1 MSRRCL
7 LLAALLALPQFPR
20 VHGQAPT
27 WNDKTFDT
35 AVDRR
40 NDWCGLMARVNNGT
54 LAMREVMRGRQ
65 VTICIS
71 QSCARLC

>member
-1 MSRRCL
+1 MTRCLL
-7 LLAALLALPQFPR
+7 LLAALVALPQAPR
-20 VHGQAPT
+20 ARGQAPT
-27 WNDKTFDT
+27 WTDKTFDT

-40 NDWCGLMARVNNGT
+40 NNWCPLMARVNNGT

-71 QSCARLC
+71 QSCAHLC